1 MSTVPTTRRP
11 GITLGGL
18 AERLEA
24 AGTDLRT
31 EIRAGLTTFMVM
43 AYIIFVNPSILS
55 AAGVPF
61 EPTVAATCLVAGL
74 LTLAMGVFT
83 NYPLAIAPG
92 MGLNAVVAFQL
103 VQGMKLPWQAAM
115 GVIFLEGVVITILVL
130 TGFREAVMNA
140 IPVSLKRAIGVGIG
154 LFILFIGMYQGG
166 FVRVPV
172 PLGQPLTA
180 PPSVPLELGQFTTLP
195 FLVALI
201 GLLLGI
207 ALLALRV
214 PGALLISI
222 LGTTLIA
229 MVIHYATGAQVSS
242 VPGKAE
248 WPAQPLSLPNFS
260 TFGAGLNVE
269 VFFRTGVLIAVVTI
283 FSIMLSD
290 FFDTMGTVIGIG
302 SEAGWLDEQGR
313 LPRLNRVLL
322 IDSLGAV
329 FGGIASSSSATTYIE
344 SAAGVAEGG
353 KTGIVSIVVGL
364 LFLACLFIAPIAGI
378 VPPEATAAALILVGF
393 FMARVAREIDFSDV
407 HEGLPALITMMTMP
421 LTWSITNGIGAGFV
435 TYSFIKLVTGR
446 AREVHP
452 MMWGASAAFVLY
464 FALPWL
470 RQVFHF

>member
-1 MSTVPTTRRP
+1 
-11 GITLGGL
+11 
-18 AERLEA
+18 
-24 AGTDLRT
+24 
-31 EIRAGLTTFMVM
+31 
-43 AYIIFVNPSILS
+43 
-55 AAGVPF
+55 
-61 EPTVAATCLVAGL
+61 
-74 LTLAMGVFT
+74 
-83 NYPLAIAPG
+83 

-103 VQGMKLPWQAAM
+103 VQGMRLPWQAAM
-115 GVIFLEGVVITILVL
+115 GVILLEGVAITVLVL
-130 TGFREAVMNA
+130 TGFREAMMNA
-140 IPVSLKRAIGVGIG
+140 IPASLKRAIGVGIG

-180 PPSVPLELGQFTTLP
+180 PPSVPLELGNFATLP

-201 GLLLGI
+201 GLLLGV
-207 ALLALRV
+207 ALLARGV

-229 MVIHYATGAQVSS
+229 MVIRYATGAQVST

-248 WPAQPLSLPNFS
+248 WPAQPLSFPDFS
-260 TFGAGLNVE
+260 TFGGGLNID
-269 VFFRTGVLIAVVTI
+269 VFFRVGVITAIVTI

-344 SAAGVAEGG
+344 SAAGVAEGA
-353 KTGIVSIVVGL
+353 KTGVASILVGL

-393 FMARVAREIDFSDV
+393 FMARVAREIDFSNI
-407 HEGLPALITMMTMP
+407 HEGLPALMTLITMP

-446 AREVHP
+446 AREVHL
-452 MMWGASAAFVLY
+452 MLWLASAAFVLY
-464 FALPWL
+464 FALPWVK
-470 RQVFHF
+470 QVFRF

>member
-1 MSTVPTTRRP
+1 MTTVPSTRRP
-11 GITLGGL
+11 GLALGGL
-18 AERLEA
+18 AGRLEA

-31 EIRAGLTTFMVM
+31 ELRAGLTTFMVM

-55 AAGVPF
+55 AAGLPF
-61 EPTVAATCLVAGL
+61 EATVAATCLVAGVM
-74 LTLAMGVFT
+74 TLAMGIFT

-103 VQGMKLPWQAAM
+103 VQGMRLPWQAAM
-115 GVIFLEGVVITILVL
+115 GVIFLEGVVITVLVL
-130 TGFREAVMNA
+130 TGFREAMMKA
-140 IPVSLKRAIGVGIG
+140 IPASLKRAIGVGIG

-180 PPSVPLELGQFTTLP
+180 PPSVPLELGNFATLP

-207 ALLALRV
+207 ALLARGV
-214 PGALLISI
+214 PGALLLSI

-229 MVIHYATGAQVSS
+229 MVIRYGTGAQVSTA
-242 VPGKAE
+242 PGKAE
-248 WPAQPLSLPNFS
+248 WPAQPLSFPDFS
-260 TFGAGLNVE
+260 TFGAGLNID
-269 VFFRTGVLIAVVTI
+269 VFFHVGVITAIVTI

-302 SEAGWLDEQGR
+302 SEAGRLDEQGR

-344 SAAGVAEGG
+344 SAAGVAEGA
-353 KTGIVSIVVGL
+353 KTGIASILVGL

-393 FMARVAREIDFSDV
+393 FMARVAREIDFSSIPD
-407 HEGLPALITMMTMP
+407 GLPALMTLITMP
-421 LTWSITNGIGAGFV
+421 LTWSITNGIGAGFI
-435 TYSFIKLVTGR
+435 TYSFIKLVTGH
-446 AREVHP
+446 AREVHL
-452 MMWGASAAFVLY
+452 MMWLASAAFVLY

-470 RQVFHF
+470 KQVFQF